1 MSDRDDDDLYRSSK
15 ISIASERTLDNLS
28 ALATPEQSPK
38 NRADMDR
45 LDRHLGPDY
54 RPGESRP
61 PHHPGAQDHD
71 SRDYRQDYDEDR
83 SPAHSYY
90 REGQQVVHRVQ
101 VSPDGVDKNTRTE
114 SSPVR
119 RLKRKDEDERRPR
132 VERELSD
139 AYIDEITRTPRYEYG
154 RHNTYDDMIS
164 EMNPDDPFKGEY
176 NPSGKIPKT
185 PSPLPKPKRK
195 KKNKA
200 GDEETI
206 PLDSVSSRK
215 KSKKKKREKGLES
228 AESTGT
234 YTVEAHVNAA
244 FEGTPTVLK
253 PKTEQTEQDRASV
266 KSNGTYTLGESKTST
281 QLSVISKPLLKRSPQ
296 KVKSMT
302 QEQHKSKSDEM
313 DQDALVKFVQAHD
326 IWQRECKVYVR
337 NQKTESHCLCG
348 RDKGWHDAKDIETS
362 EPQEYEPRQIGRA
375 HV

>member
-1 MSDRDDDDLYRSSK
+1 
-15 ISIASERTLDNLS
+15 
-28 ALATPEQSPK
+28 
-38 NRADMDR
+38 
-45 LDRHLGPDY
+45 
-54 RPGESRP
+54 
-61 PHHPGAQDHD
+61 
-71 SRDYRQDYDEDR
+71 
-83 SPAHSYY
+83 
-90 REGQQVVHRVQ
+90 
-101 VSPDGVDKNTRTE
+101 
-114 SSPVR
+114 
-119 RLKRKDEDERRPR
+119 
-132 VERELSD
+132 
-139 AYIDEITRTPRYEYG
+139 
-154 RHNTYDDMIS
+154 MIS

-244 FEGTPTVLK
+244 FEGTPTVPK

-313 DQDALVKFVQAHD
+313 DQVNDDQENGVLVL
-326 IWQRECKVYVR
+326 
-337 NQKTESHCLCG
+337 KTFH
-348 RDKGWHDAKDIETS
+348 
-362 EPQEYEPRQIGRA
+362 
-375 HV
+375 